1 MLSKR
6 IQDFAGENSLV
17 VRFIRLTLPIYVT
30 LTYEYDEDGKLSI
43 LVYENRIA
51 YNGQKRDSI
60 EHLYISGTYWLVQYE
75 YGKAGNLWKIKST
88 HYRDGE
94 RWFEEQKVG
103 RKFQRT
109 DDVYENGLLK
119 ERRFIGEKQKQSFYH
134 SPDYFMQGDIYFE
147 WQDERE
153 DVVVRIAERYDEA
166 HRLISQHNFEA
177 KLSNPADIRTD
188 ELLCFHYRGR
198 NSDTVTQIDRI
209 STTACNEYL
218 KATTLFEK
226 ELFSDFDEK
235 GSWQTA
241 SFYKYDQLGGEEKLT
256 HSKRRE
262 IAYNEASAYELKA
275 KFESLVA
282 EFYAATDEARQVD
295 LMDQLITALDLE
307 EDK

>member
-1 MLSKR
+1 MLSGIKL

-17 VRFIRLTLPIYVT
+17 VRFIRLTPPIYAT

-51 YNGQKRDSI
+51 YKGQKRDSI

-188 ELLCFHYRGR
+188 ELLFFHYDEQT
-198 NSDTVTQIDRI
+198 NIVTQMDRI
-209 STTACNEYL
+209 SNDNVCTHIT
-218 KATTLFEK
+218 KTLF
-226 ELFSDFDEK
+226 SNFDEK
-235 GSWQTA
+235 GNWLQT
-241 SFYKYDQLGGEEKLT
+241 SFYRYNKLGGEEKQT
-256 HSKRRE
+256 YSERRE
-262 IAYNEASAYELKA
+262 IAYDEAAAYELKA

-282 EFYAATDEARQVD
+282 EFYAATDEARQAD